1 MCPGAILSTTRV
13 GNYYSGRTSNFAANR
28 ALASTGRGFAA
39 PYGRQFVPPHNKFVV
54 LDTDEATGT
63 TEISLS
69 PEEQVTTLMEGT
81 VCVRAFPENPSN
93 CSELRRRLRPRPARP
108 TGVGEIV
115 TINPPLSSALM
126 AAPAKW
132 TM

>member
-28 ALASTGRGFAA
+28 ALAATGRGFAA

-69 PEEQVTTLMEGT
+69 PQEQVTVSADESGGL
-81 VCVRAFPENPSN
+81 
-93 CSELRRRLRPRPARP
+93 
-108 TGVGEIV
+108 IV
-115 TINPPLSSALM
+115 TISPTPVAEPVEDEPVAVST
-126 AAPAKW
+126 PV
-132 TM
+132 